1 VERKH
6 SSSLLATSEGSS
18 IPTADRSNEILN
30 TVKEFQGIKR
40 NVMNFLRDNDYQG
53 AKEMIRGMT
62 EYLQEANDV
71 TDDERALLS
80 EVVDETF
87 QLFFSN
93 AFSSPFRG
101 RAAQRRVAIGSST
114 LQLQLSS
121 HVLSSPFN
129 QLPRRTLLSAVKAL
143 TGVNESKHNSDD
155 GLTNA
160 DEAYRILQR
169 LVTGVG
175 VRNGTTN
182 PARLYE
188 SDFNLVLNAYSSVGR
203 MDMAHRIVALQ
214 ERTAHAPSLSPVAY
228 SILLKGYGR
237 LRDFN
242 NIQMLLN
249 QAQGGGVEPDII
261 MLNSLID
268 AYVNCDE
275 LKRAEK
281 VFKIMKNPEVAAE
294 LVPDHEDLLTN
305 NGCPAPNIRTY
316 NIIMKGFAR
325 AGMLDDAIRLA
336 DEMKDQNLRDHVTT
350 NTMVQAAVKAGD
362 FAYAEQVLEEHTE
375 RPDSR
380 SSGRHKNAEAYTTL
394 MDGYA
399 KEGDIKK
406 GVELLKIMK
415 ERSVEP
421 NEFTYTCLI
430 GALARSKKV
439 EQAKRMMDYMDSA
452 GLKVKRVTY
461 NSLISGLVHRTKDM
475 DGEEFDGYVD
485 EAIGFLR
492 EMMKRGI
499 RPNDVTVSVIVG
511 AFGKCDQPRTTEAVS
526 LIKKLC
532 VDGVISRNNIKV
544 ATSFVQLYGVDQNL
558 GCALDAFR
566 GIKRPDVAAINS
578 LLHACLRCNNE
589 AVALKTFNY
598 YFQEDSKRQSPDVT
612 SYSTMI
618 TFFLKKNSSGGS
630 KAAREL
636 YENMKYK
643 RRIMPDT
650 ALVDM

>member
-1 VERKH
+1 
-6 SSSLLATSEGSS
+6 
-18 IPTADRSNEILN
+18 
-30 TVKEFQGIKR
+30 
-40 NVMNFLRDNDYQG
+40 
-53 AKEMIRGMT
+53 
-62 EYLQEANDV
+62 
-71 TDDERALLS
+71 
-80 EVVDETF
+80 
-87 QLFFSN
+87 
-93 AFSSPFRG
+93 
-101 RAAQRRVAIGSST
+101 
-114 LQLQLSS
+114 
-121 HVLSSPFN
+121 
-129 QLPRRTLLSAVKAL
+129 
-143 TGVNESKHNSDD
+143 
-155 GLTNA
+155 
-160 DEAYRILQR
+160 
-169 LVTGVG
+169 
-175 VRNGTTN
+175 
-182 PARLYE
+182 
-188 SDFNLVLNAYSSVGR
+188 
-203 MDMAHRIVALQ
+203 MDMAHRVVALQ
-214 ERTAHAPSLSPVAY
+214 ERTAHAPSLSAVAY

-249 QAQGGGVEPDII
+249 QAQSGGVEPDII

-281 VFKIMKNPEVAAE
+281 VFNVMKNPEVAAK
-294 LVPDHEDLLTN
+294 LVPDHKDLLTN
-305 NGCPAPNIRTY
+305 NGCPAPNLRTY

-325 AGMLDDAIRLA
+325 TGRLDDAIRLV
-336 DEMKDQNLRDHVTT
+336 DEMKGQNLRDHVTT
-350 NTMVQAAVKAGD
+350 NTLVQAAVKAGD
-362 FAYAEQVLEEHTE
+362 FAYAEQVLKEHTE
-375 RPDSR
+375 RPDPR
-380 SSGRHKNAEAYTTL
+380 WSGRHKNAEAYTDL

-399 KEGDIKK
+399 KEGDIYK

-415 ERSVEP
+415 KRSVEP

-452 GLKVKRVTY
+452 GLKVNRVTY

-485 EAIGFLR
+485 KAIGFLR
-492 EMMKRGI
+492 EMMERGI

-526 LIKKLC
+526 LMNTLC
-532 VDGVISRNNIKV
+532 VDGFLSRNNVKV

-558 GCALDAFR
+558 GSALDAFR

-598 YFQEDSKRQSPDVT
+598 YFQEDSERQSPDVT

-618 TFFLKKNSSGGS
+618 SFFLKENSSSGS
-630 KAAREL
+630 KAARKL